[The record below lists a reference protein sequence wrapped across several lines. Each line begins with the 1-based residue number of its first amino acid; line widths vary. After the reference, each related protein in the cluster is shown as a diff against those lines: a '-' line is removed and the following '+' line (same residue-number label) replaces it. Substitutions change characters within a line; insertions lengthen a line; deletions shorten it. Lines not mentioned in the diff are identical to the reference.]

1 MSDISVAPVDGKRDF
16 DAFVD
21 FAYAINARD
30 PNWVPPLR
38 AEVVE
43 LLTPGKNPF
52 HEHARLQLFLAR
64 RGGQVVGRISAHYDE
79 LALTQPPEQG
89 MGPGTGNWGLFE
101 AADEPVAQALIAR
114 AEQWL
119 RE

>member
-1 MSDISVAPVDGKRDF
+1 MSNILPDISIERVAGKRDF

-21 FAYAINARD
+21 LAYRLNAGD

-52 HEHARLQLFLAR
+52 HDHAKVQLFLAR
-64 RGGQVVGRISAHYDE
+64 RGGRGTAGPWRARGTDSCLASAARRPRRATAAPSWGRS
-79 LALTQPPEQG
+79 
-89 MGPGTGNWGLFE
+89 
-101 AADEPVAQALIAR
+101 R
-114 AEQWL
+114 
-119 RE
+119 

>member
-1 MSDISVAPVDGKRDF
+1 MGAVSVEPVAGKRDF

-21 FAYAINARD
+21 FAYAHNASD

-52 HEHARLQLFLAR
+52 HEHAKVQLFLAR
-64 RGGQVVGRISAHYDE
+64 PSRAWARGPA
-79 LALTQPPEQG
+79 
-89 MGPGTGNWGLFE
+89 TGVCSRPSTKLWRT
-101 AADEPVAQALIAR
+101 P
-114 AEQWL
+114 
-119 RE
+119 

>member
-1 MSDISVAPVDGKRDF
+1 MSDISVEPVNGKRDF

-21 FAYAINARD
+21 FAYAINTGD

-52 HEHARLQLFLAR
+52 HEHAKVQLCLAR
-64 RGGQVVGRISAHYDE
+64 CKDRVVGRISAHYDE
-79 LALTQPPEQG
+79 LALAQPPAHG
-89 MGPGTGNWGLFE
+89 RAPGTGHWGVFD
-101 AADEPVAQALIAR
+101 AG
-114 AEQWL
+114 
-119 RE
+119 